1 MSSTF
6 GEGMTAGL
14 FGTISN
20 AIGSGINFGLN
31 KRTMRE
37 QNKFNAQEAYKQ
49 RQWLERQWHANN
61 FWNSPANQKRLL
73 VEAGY
78 NPYMQGEMQA
88 GQATSGSPSA
98 ASASGNIPAN
108 FTLGNDIAS
117 SLNQAFHDDRMANI
131 AFEQQAREQAFNQPV
146 QDATARY
153 LEQLGKGLKIDN
165 LNKPLQQRLQNEY
178 VDAMRAYQDTARHG
192 LFLQQTLQI
201 PKEVANI
208 IADTDL
214 KISQNAINQLTVQEK
229 EILLKYMDAEQLA
242 SIAVLISQRRYNDAQ
257 SALAAVE
264 RNIKKE
270 DLKRWQQT
278 TSDWIRRTNSESR
291 YWSSFYGL
299 FPDADITQQR
309 GSQDYQNKY
318 NNDYMNWFDRKY
330 PFVDSKIGAYRYG
343 MPGSA
348 VPIYRYTTPT
358 NDTDYKDRRSWQN
371 YVDWM
376 YYR

>member
-1 MSSTF
+1 MSTF

-88 GQATSGSPSA
+88 GQATSGSPS
-98 ASASGNIPAN
+98 SASSVGAIPAN
-108 FTLGNDIAS
+108 FSLGNDMAS
-117 SLNQAFHDDRMANI
+117 SLNQAFHDRRMANL
-131 AFEQQAREQAFNQPV
+131 ALEQQKREQDFMRPTT
-146 QDATARY
+146 DANARY
-153 LEQLGKGLKIDN
+153 LDELGKGLNLDN
-165 LNKPLQQRLQNEY
+165 LNKPLQQRLQNDY
-178 VDAMRAYQDTARHG
+178 MDAMRAYQDTARHG
-192 LFLQQTLQI
+192 LYLEQTLRL
-201 PKEVANI
+201 PHEVANI
-208 IADTDL
+208 IAETDL
-214 KISQNAINQLTVQEK
+214 KISQNAINQLSVQEK

-242 SIAVLISQRRYNDAQ
+242 SIAVLLSQRRYNDAQ

-264 RNIKKE
+264 RDIKKE

-358 NDTDYKDRRSWQN
+358 DDTDYKDRRSWQN

>member
-1 MSSTF
+1 MSTF

-61 FWNSPANQKRLL
+61 FWNSPTNQKKLL
-73 VEAGY
+73 IDAGY
-78 NPYMQGEMQA
+78 NPYMQGEMQS
-88 GQATSGSPSA
+88 GTATSGSPSA

-108 FTLGNDIAS
+108 FSLGGDIAS
-117 SLNQAFHDDRMANI
+117 SLNQAFHDKRMVDLSL
-131 AFEQQAREQAFNQPV
+131 EQQKREQDFMRPTT
-146 QDATARY
+146 DANARY
-153 LEQLGKGLKIDN
+153 LDELGKGLNLDN
-165 LNKPLQQRLQNEY
+165 LNKPLQQRLQNDY
-178 VDAMRAYQDTARHG
+178 LDAMRAFQDTARHG
-192 LFLQQTLQI
+192 LYLEQTLRL
-201 PKEVANI
+201 PHEVASI
-208 IADTDL
+208 LADIDL
-214 KISQNAINQLTVQEK
+214 KVSQNAINQLSIQEK
-229 EILLKYMDAEQLA
+229 QILLKYMDEQQLA

-257 SALAAVE
+257 SALAGVE
-264 RNIKKE
+264 REIKGE
-270 DLKRWQQT
+270 DLKRWKQT

-348 VPIYRYTTPT
+348 VPIYRYTIPT
-358 NDTDYKDRRSWQN
+358 NDADYEDRRSWQN

>member
-1 MSSTF
+1 MSTF
-6 GEGMTAGL
+6 GEAMTAGL

-37 QNKFNAQEAYKQ
+37 QNKFNAQEAEKQ
-49 RQWLERQWHANN
+49 RQWLDRQWHANN
-61 FWNSPANQKRLL
+61 LWNSPANQKKLL

-108 FTLGNDIAS
+108 FTLGNDLSS
-117 SLNQAFHDDRMANI
+117 SLNQAFHDERMANMS
-131 AFEQQAREQAFNQPV
+131 FEQQARDQAFMRPV
-146 QDATARY
+146 NDANARY
-153 LEQLGKGLKIDN
+153 LTALGAGLEIDN

-178 VDAMRAYQDTARHG
+178 LDAMRAYQDTARHG
-192 LFLQQTLQI
+192 LYLQQTLQI

-214 KISQNAINQLTVQEK
+214 KISQNAINQLSVQEK

-257 SALAAVE
+257 SALASVE

-330 PFVDSKIGAYRYG
+330 PFVDSKIVAYRYG

>member
-1 MSSTF
+1 MSTF

-37 QNKFNAQEAYKQ
+37 QNKFNAQQAYVQ

-78 NPYMQGEMQA
+78 NPYMQGEMTA
-88 GQATSGSPSA
+88 GQATSGSPS
-98 ASASGNIPAN
+98 SASSVGALPAN

-117 SLNQAFHDDRMANI
+117 SLNQAFHDDRMANM
-131 AFEQQAREQAFNQPV
+131 AFEQQSREQAFMRPV
-146 QDATARY
+146 NDANARY
-153 LEQLGKGLKIDN
+153 LTALGAGLEIDN

-309 GSQDYQNKY
+309 GSQDYQNHY
-318 NNDYMNWFDRKY
+318 NNDYMNWFDKKY
-330 PFVDSKIGAYRYG
+330 PFVDGKIGAYRYG
-343 MPGSA
+343 MPGSL
-348 VPIYRYTTPT
+348 VPVYRYGMP
-358 NDTDYKDRRSWQN
+358 NQKDDYHDWRSFKN
-371 YVDWM
+371 YADWM

>member
-1 MSSTF
+1 MSAF

-61 FWNSPANQKRLL
+61 FWNSPINQKKLL
-73 VEAGY
+73 VDAGY

-88 GQATSGSPSA
+88 GQATSGSPSS
-98 ASASGNIPAN
+98 ASASGNFPAN
-108 FTLGNDIAS
+108 FTLGNDLS
-117 SLNQAFHDDRMANI
+117 TSLNQAFHDRRMVDM
-131 AFEQQAREQAFNQPV
+131 AFEQQAREQAYMKPV
-146 QDATARY
+146 NDANARY
-153 LEQLGKGLKIDN
+153 LNALGAGLEIDN

-178 VDAMRAYQDTARHG
+178 VDAMRAFQDTARHG
-192 LFLQQTLQI
+192 LYLEQTLRL
-201 PKEVANI
+201 PHEVASI
-208 IADTDL
+208 LADIDL
-214 KISQNAINQLTVQEK
+214 KVSQNAINQLSIQEK

-242 SIAVLISQRRYNDAQ
+242 SIAVLLSQRRYNDAQ
-257 SALAAVE
+257 SALSAVE
-264 RNIKKE
+264 RDIKNE
-270 DLKRWQQT
+270 DLKRWRQT

-291 YWSSFYGL
+291 YWSAFYGL
-299 FPDADITQQR
+299 FPDADVTQHR
-309 GSQDYQNKY
+309 GIQDYQNHY
-318 NNDYMNWFDRKY
+318 NNDYMNWFDKKY

-348 VPIYRYTTPT
+348 VPVYRYTTPEQGR
-358 NDTDYKDRRSWQN
+358 DYKDWRSWRN

>member
-1 MSSTF
+1 MSAF

-61 FWNSPANQKRLL
+61 FWNSPINQKKLL
-73 VEAGY
+73 VDAGY

-88 GQATSGSPSA
+88 GQATSGSPSS

-108 FTLGNDIAS
+108 FTLGNDLS
-117 SLNQAFHDDRMANI
+117 TSLNQAFHDRRMVDM
-131 AFEQQAREQAFNQPV
+131 AFEQQAREQAYMKPV
-146 QDATARY
+146 NDANARY
-153 LEQLGKGLKIDN
+153 LNALGAGLEIDN

-178 VDAMRAYQDTARHG
+178 VDAMRAFQDTARHG
-192 LFLQQTLQI
+192 LYLEQTLRL
-201 PKEVANI
+201 PHEVASI
-208 IADTDL
+208 LADIDL
-214 KISQNAINQLTVQEK
+214 KVSQNAINQLSIQEK

-242 SIAVLISQRRYNDAQ
+242 SIAVLLSQRRYNDAQ
-257 SALAAVE
+257 SALSAVE
-264 RNIKKE
+264 RDIKNE
-270 DLKRWQQT
+270 DLKRWRQT

-291 YWSSFYGL
+291 YWSAFYGL
-299 FPDADITQQR
+299 FPDADVTQHR
-309 GSQDYQNKY
+309 GIQDYQNHY
-318 NNDYMNWFDRKY
+318 NNDYMNWFDKKY

-348 VPIYRYTTPT
+348 VPVYRYSTPEQGR
-358 NDTDYKDRRSWQN
+358 DYKDWRSWRN

>member
-6 GEGMTAGL
+6 GEGMVSGM

-88 GQATSGSPSA
+88 GQATSGSPS
-98 ASASGNIPAN
+98 SASSVGAIPAN
-108 FTLGNDIAS
+108 FSLGNDIAS
-117 SLNQAFHDDRMANI
+117 SLNQAFHDKRMADMTY
-131 AFEQQAREQAFNQPV
+131 EQQAREQAFYQPV

-178 VDAMRAYQDTARHG
+178 LDAMRAYQDTARHG
-192 LFLQQTLQI
+192 LYLQQTLQI
-201 PKEVANI
+201 PQEVANI

-214 KISQNAINQLTVQEK
+214 KVSQNALNQLSAQEK
-229 EILLKYMDAEQLA
+229 QILLKYMDAQQVA
-242 SIAVLISQRRYNDAQ
+242 SIALLISQRRFTDANA
-257 SALAAVE
+257 ALASVE
-264 RNIKKE
+264 SQ
-270 DLKRWQQT
+270 LKGEELKVFKNT
-278 TSDWIRRTNSESR
+278 IGSLISRTNAEND
-291 YWSSFYGL
+291 YWFGYYGG
-299 FPDADITQQR
+299 PDFGTPFGR
-309 GSQDYQNKY
+309 GLRDYKNHY
-318 NNDYMNWFDRKY
+318 NNAFMDWFNKKHPISSAPYSYRFGLNNSGNTALD
-330 PFVDSKIGAYRYG
+330 PAYW
-343 MPGSA
+343 
-348 VPIYRYTTPT
+348 
-358 NDTDYKDRRSWQN
+358 RSSPLSFQ
-371 YVDWM
+371 
-376 YYR
+376 

>member
-1 MSSTF
+1 MSTF

-37 QNKFNAQEAYKQ
+37 QNKFNAQQAYIQ

-61 FWNSPANQKRLL
+61 FWNSPANQKKLL
-73 VEAGY
+73 QDAGY

-98 ASASGNIPAN
+98 ASSSGNIPAN
-108 FTLGNDIAS
+108 FTLGNDMAS
-117 SLNQAFHDDRMANI
+117 SLNQAFHDRRMVNL
-131 AFEQQAREQAFNQPV
+131 AFEQQKREQDFMRPV
-146 QDATARY
+146 NDANARY
-153 LEQLGKGLKIDN
+153 LTALGAGLEIDN

-192 LFLQQTLQI
+192 LYLQQTLQI
-201 PKEVANI
+201 PKEIANI

-214 KISQNAINQLTVQEK
+214 KISQNAINQLSVQEK

-348 VPIYRYTTPT
+348 VPVYKYTTPEQGG
-358 NDTDYKDRRSWQN
+358 NYKDWRSWRN

>member
-1 MSSTF
+1 MSTF

-37 QNKFNAQEAYKQ
+37 QNKFNAQQAYVQ

-88 GQATSGSPSA
+88 GQATSGSPS
-98 ASASGNIPAN
+98 SASSVGALPAN
-108 FTLGNDIAS
+108 FSLGNDMAS
-117 SLNQAFHDDRMANI
+117 SLNQAFHDKRMANV
-131 AFEQQAREQAFNQPV
+131 AFEQQQREQNFTRPV
-146 QDATARY
+146 VEANARY
-153 LEQLGKGLKIDN
+153 LDALGKGISIDN

-178 VDAMRAYQDTARHG
+178 LDAMRAYQDTARHG
-192 LFLQQTLQI
+192 LYLQQTLQI
-201 PKEVANI
+201 PQTVANI

-214 KISQNAINQLTVQEK
+214 KISQNAINQLSVQEK
-229 EILLKYMDAEQLA
+229 QILLKYMDAEQLA
-242 SIAVLISQRRYNDAQ
+242 SIAVLISQRRYNDVQ
-257 SALAAVE
+257 SSLAAVE
-264 RNIKKE
+264 RDIKKE

-376 YYR
+376 YFR

>member
-1 MSSTF
+1 MSTF

-14 FGTISN
+14 FGTVSN

-117 SLNQAFHDDRMANI
+117 SLNQAFHDDRMANM
-131 AFEQQAREQAFNQPV
+131 AFEQQAREQAFQQPA

-153 LEQLGKGLKIDN
+153 LEQLGNGLKIDN

-214 KISQNAINQLTVQEK
+214 KISQNAINQLSVQEK

-264 RNIKKE
+264 RDVKKE

-309 GSQDYQNKY
+309 GNQDYQNKY
-318 NNDYMNWFDRKY
+318 NNDYMNWFDKKY
-330 PFVDSKIGAYRYG
+330 PFVDGKIGAYRYG
-343 MPGSA
+343 MPGSL
-348 VPIYRYTTPT
+348 VPVYRYGMP
-358 NDTDYKDRRSWQN
+358 DQKDDYHDWRSFEN
-371 YVDWM
+371 YADWM

>member
-1 MSSTF
+1 MSTF

-61 FWNSPANQKRLL
+61 FWNSPANQKKLL
-73 VEAGY
+73 VDAGY

-88 GQATSGSPSA
+88 GQASSGSPSA

-108 FTLGNDIAS
+108 FTLGNDISS
-117 SLNQAFHDDRMANI
+117 SLNQAFHDKRMVDMS
-131 AFEQQAREQAFNQPV
+131 FEQQSREQAFMKPV
-146 QDATARY
+146 NDANVRY
-153 LEQLGKGLKIDN
+153 LSALGAGLEIDN

-192 LFLQQTLQI
+192 LYLEQTLRL
-201 PKEVANI
+201 PHEVASI
-208 IADTDL
+208 LADIDL
-214 KISQNAINQLTVQEK
+214 KISQNSINQLSIQEK

-242 SIAVLISQRRYNDAQ
+242 SIAVLLSQRRYNDAQ

-264 RNIKKE
+264 RDIKKE

-348 VPIYRYTTPT
+348 VPVYRYTTP
-358 NDTDYKDRRSWQN
+358 DQSRDYKDWRSWRN

>member
-1 MSSTF
+1 MSTF

-61 FWNSPANQKRLL
+61 FWNSPANQKKLL
-73 VEAGY
+73 VDAGY

-108 FTLGNDIAS
+108 FTLGNDLSS
-117 SLNQAFHDDRMANI
+117 SLNQAFHDKRMVDMS
-131 AFEQQAREQAFNQPV
+131 FEQQAREQAFMKPV
-146 QDATARY
+146 NDANARY
-153 LEQLGKGLKIDN
+153 LSALGAGLEIDN

-192 LFLQQTLQI
+192 LYLEQTLRL
-201 PKEVANI
+201 PHEVANI
-208 IADTDL
+208 IAETDL
-214 KISQNAINQLTVQEK
+214 KISQNAINQLSVQEK

-264 RNIKKE
+264 RDIKKE

-299 FPDADITQQR
+299 FPDADVTQQR
-309 GSQDYQNKY
+309 GSQDYQNHY
-318 NNDYMNWFDRKY
+318 NNDYMNWFDKKY
-330 PFVDSKIGAYRYG
+330 PFVDAKIGAYRYG
-343 MPGSA
+343 MPGSI
-348 VPIYRYTTPT
+348 VPVYRYTTPEQGG
-358 NDTDYKDRRSWQN
+358 DYEDWRSWRN

>member
-6 GEGMTAGL
+6 GEGMVSGM

-98 ASASGNIPAN
+98 ASSVGAIPAN
-108 FTLGNDIAS
+108 FSLGNDMAS
-117 SLNQAFHDDRMANI
+117 SLNQAFHDRRMANL
-131 AFEQQAREQAFNQPV
+131 ALEQQQRDQAFMRPV
-146 QDATARY
+146 NDANARY
-153 LEQLGKGLKIDN
+153 LSALGAGLEIDN

-178 VDAMRAYQDTARHG
+178 MDAMRAYQDTARHG

-201 PKEVANI
+201 PQEVANI

-214 KISQNAINQLTVQEK
+214 KVSQNAINQLSVQEK
-229 EILLKYMDAEQLA
+229 QILLKYMDAQQLA
-242 SIAVLISQRRYNDAQ
+242 SIALLISQRRFNDANA
-257 SALAAVE
+257 ALADVE
-264 RNIKKE
+264 SN
-270 DLKRWQQT
+270 LKGEELKVFKNT
-278 TSDWIRRTNSESR
+278 IGSLISRTNAE
-291 YWSSFYGL
+291 
-299 FPDADITQQR
+299 
-309 GSQDYQNKY
+309 
-318 NNDYMNWFDRKY
+318 NDYWFGYYGGPDFGT
-330 PFVDSKIGAYRYG
+330 PFGRGTRDYSNHYKNSYMDWFNKKHPISSAPYSYRYG
-343 MPGSA
+343 LGMSGNTALDLGYWHEPF
-348 VPIYRYTTPT
+348 
-358 NDTDYKDRRSWQN
+358 NFDK
-371 YVDWM
+371 
-376 YYR
+376 

>member
-1 MSSTF
+1 MSTF

-61 FWNSPANQKRLL
+61 FWNSPANQKKLL
-73 VEAGY
+73 VDAGY
-78 NPYMQGEMQA
+78 NPYMQGDMQA

-108 FTLGNDIAS
+108 FTLGNDLSS
-117 SLNQAFHDDRMANI
+117 SLNQAFHDRRMVDMS
-131 AFEQQAREQAFNQPV
+131 FEQQAREQVFMKPV
-146 QDATARY
+146 NDANARY
-153 LEQLGKGLKIDN
+153 LDALGAGLEIDN
-165 LNKPLQQRLQNEY
+165 LNKPLQQRLQNDY
-178 VDAMRAYQDTARHG
+178 VDAMRAFQDTARHG
-192 LFLQQTLQI
+192 LYLEQTLRL
-201 PKEVANI
+201 PHEVASI
-208 IADTDL
+208 LADVDL
-214 KISQNAINQLTVQEK
+214 KVSQNAINQLSIQEK

-242 SIAVLISQRRYNDAQ
+242 SIAVLLSQRRYNDAQ

-264 RNIKKE
+264 RDIKEE

-348 VPIYRYTTPT
+348 VPVYRYTTPT

>member
-78 NPYMQGEMQA
+78 NPYMQGEMQSGA
-88 GQATSGSPSA
+88 ATSGSPSA

-117 SLNQAFHDDRMANI
+117 SLNQAFHDDRMANM

-192 LFLQQTLQI
+192 LFLQQTLRI

-242 SIAVLISQRRYNDAQ
+242 SIAVLISQRRYNDAR

>member
-1 MSSTF
+1 MSTF

-117 SLNQAFHDDRMANI
+117 SLNQAFHDDRMANM
-131 AFEQQAREQAFNQPV
+131 AFEQQAREQAFQQPV

-214 KISQNAINQLTVQEK
+214 KISQNAINQLSVQEK

-264 RNIKKE
+264 RDIKKE

-318 NNDYMNWFDRKY
+318 NNDYMNWFDKKY
-330 PFVDSKIGAYRYG
+330 PFVDGKIGAYRYG
-343 MPGSA
+343 MPGSL
-348 VPIYRYTTPT
+348 VPVYRYGMP
-358 NDTDYKDRRSWQN
+358 NQKDDYHDWRSFKN

>member
-1 MSSTF
+1 MSTF

-61 FWNSPANQKRLL
+61 FWNSPANQKKLL
-73 VEAGY
+73 VDAGY

-88 GQATSGSPSA
+88 GQATSGSPSV

-108 FTLGNDIAS
+108 FSLGNDIAS
-117 SLNQAFHDDRMANI
+117 SLNQAFHDKRMTDLALE
-131 AFEQQAREQAFNQPV
+131 EQSREQAFNQPV
-146 QDATARY
+146 QDANARY
-153 LEQLGKGLKIDN
+153 LEQLGKGLKLDN

-178 VDAMRAYQDTARHG
+178 MDAMRAYQDTARHG
-192 LFLQQTLQI
+192 LYLQQTLQI
-201 PKEVANI
+201 PQVVANI

-214 KISQNAINQLTVQEK
+214 RVSQNAINQLSIQEK

-264 RNIKKE
+264 RDIKKE

-318 NNDYMNWFDRKY
+318 NNDYMNWFDKKY

-343 MPGSA
+343 MPGSL
-348 VPIYRYTTPT
+348 VPVYKYGMP
-358 NDTDYKDRRSWQN
+358 NQKDDYYDWRSFKN
-371 YVDWM
+371 YADWM

>member
-6 GEGMTAGL
+6 GEGMTSGL

-98 ASASGNIPAN
+98 ASSSGTLPAN
-108 FTLGNDIAS
+108 FTLGNDLSS
-117 SLNQAFHDDRMANI
+117 SLNQAFHDRRMSNLAL
-131 AFEQQAREQAFNQPV
+131 EQQQREQAFNKPV
-146 QDATARY
+146 VDANARY
-153 LEQLGKGLKIDN
+153 LDALGKGVNLDN

-178 VDAMRAYQDTARHG
+178 MDAMRAYQDTARHG

-201 PKEVANI
+201 PQEVANI

-214 KISQNAINQLTVQEK
+214 KVSQNAINQLTVQEK
-229 EILLKYMDAEQLA
+229 EILLKYMDAQQLA
-242 SIAVLISQRRYNDAQ
+242 SIALLISQRRFTDANA
-257 SALAAVE
+257 ALANVE
-264 RNIKKE
+264 KN
-270 DLKRWQQT
+270 LKGEELKVFKNT
-278 TSDWIRRTNSESR
+278 IGSLISRTNAEND
-291 YWSSFYGL
+291 YWFGYFGG
-299 FPDADITQQR
+299 PDFGTPFAR
-309 GSQDYQNKY
+309 GRSDYKNHY
-318 NNDYMNWFDRKY
+318 NNNFFDWFNKKH
-330 PFVDSKIGAYRYG
+330 PVTGVPIQYRYG
-343 MPGSA
+343 LPNSWYSIIDSA
-348 VPIYRYTTPT
+348 VDARLG
-358 NDTDYKDRRSWQN
+358 K
-371 YVDWM
+371 
-376 YYR
+376 

>member
-1 MSSTF
+1 MSTF

-61 FWNSPANQKRLL
+61 FWNSPTNQKKLL

-78 NPYMQGEMQA
+78 NPYMQGEMQV

-117 SLNQAFHDDRMANI
+117 SLNQAFHDNRMANM
-131 AFEQQAREQAFNQPV
+131 AFEQQAREQAFQQPV

-178 VDAMRAYQDTARHG
+178 IDAMRAYQDTARHG
-192 LFLQQTLQI
+192 LYLQQTLQI

-214 KISQNAINQLTVQEK
+214 KISQNAINQLSVQEK

-264 RNIKKE
+264 RDIKKE

-309 GSQDYQNKY
+309 GSQDYENHY

-330 PFVDSKIGAYRYG
+330 PFVDSKIVAYRYG

>member
-1 MSSTF
+1 MSTF

-61 FWNSPANQKRLL
+61 FWNSPTNQKKLL
-73 VEAGY
+73 IDAGY

-88 GQATSGSPSA
+88 GQATSGSPSS
-98 ASASGNIPAN
+98 ASSSGNIPAN
-108 FTLGNDIAS
+108 FNLGGDIAS
-117 SLNQAFHDDRMANI
+117 SLNQAFHDKRMI
-131 AFEQQAREQAFNQPV
+131 DLSLEQQKREQDYLRPTT
-146 QDATARY
+146 DANARY
-153 LEQLGKGLKIDN
+153 LDELGKGLNLDN
-165 LNKPLQQRLQNEY
+165 LNKPLQQRLQNDY
-178 VDAMRAYQDTARHG
+178 LDAMRAFQDTARHG
-192 LFLQQTLQI
+192 LYLEQTLRL
-201 PKEVANI
+201 PHEVASI
-208 IADTDL
+208 LADTDL
-214 KISQNAINQLTVQEK
+214 KVSQNAINQLSIQEK
-229 EILLKYMDAEQLA
+229 QILLKYMDEQQLA

-257 SALAAVE
+257 SALAGVE
-264 RNIKKE
+264 REIKGE
-270 DLKRWQQT
+270 DLKRWKQT
-278 TSDWIRRTNSESR
+278 TSDWIRRTNAESR

-318 NNDYMNWFDRKY
+318 NNDYMNWFDKKY

-348 VPIYRYTTPT
+348 VPVYKYTTP
-358 NDTDYKDRRSWQN
+358 DQGGDYKDWRSWRN

>member
-1 MSSTF
+1 MSTF

-37 QNKFNAQEAYKQ
+37 QNKFNAQEAHKQ

-61 FWNSPANQKRLL
+61 FWNSPANQKKLL

-108 FTLGNDIAS
+108 FTLGSDLSS
-117 SLNQAFHDDRMANI
+117 SLNQAFHDERMANI
-131 AFEQQAREQAFNQPV
+131 SFEQQAREQAFQQPV

-214 KISQNAINQLTVQEK
+214 KISQNAINQLSVQEK

-257 SALAAVE
+257 SALSAVE
-264 RNIKKE
+264 RDIKKE

-299 FPDADITQQR
+299 FPDADVTQQR
-309 GSQDYQNKY
+309 GSQDYQNHY
-318 NNDYMNWFDRKY
+318 NNDYMNWFDKKY
-330 PFVDSKIGAYRYG
+330 PFVDAKIGAYRYG

-348 VPIYRYTTPT
+348 VPVYRYTTPEQ
-358 NDTDYKDRRSWQN
+358 DGDYKDWRSWRN